1 MKVYAL
7 EFTRSVAT
15 SIGGEKRKGYVE
27 GDKVV
32 VSRND
37 YLPLIRL
44 GCTLIAEQDISYD
57 DVSWATPKKAKKAK
71 KEETPVE

>member
-7 EFTRSVAT
+7 EFTRDVAV
-15 SIGGEKRKGYVE
+15 SIGGEKRRGYVE
-27 GDKVV
+27 GEKVV

-44 GCTLIAEQDISYD
+44 GCTLIAEQDISYS
-57 DVSWATPKKAKKAK
+57 DVSWATTEAPKAQKKSSK
-71 KEETPVE
+71 KE